1 MTVIDIYA
9 RRDHGCEQPPP
20 VVPKT
25 PADAGAEEVLWVDPR
40 ELIIREET
48 RRREQLIADLTE
60 HGVRIIDRP
69 QELGGGKVRML
80 SELRASPDTEPGTEL
95 TADEHAGCPGH
106 AAFVS
111 ERCWGPVAER
121 VAVVWVC
128 TDFSAHGHAERYT
141 ALGVTSSARIA
152 GPLTD
157 EQKAERREVIANNKA
172 WDSATTVRRDWMRT
186 LFARSTPP
194 KDAAR
199 WIARILAQG
208 GYDVRKAMELDHPL
222 AIELLGLTATHRG
235 YARTE
240 HHVIATAAA
249 QASPGR
255 ATMITVAMLLAA
267 VEAGIDR
274 HTWRRPS
281 PEQLAYFQQLRGW
294 GYLLSDV
301 EMLVLAAEEPDR
313 NSSDTAAEDP
323 DRAAN
328 LDDQDSSAAQGGG
341 QDTAA

>member
-1 MTVIDIYA
+1 M
-9 RRDHGCEQPPP
+9 
-20 VVPKT
+20 
-25 PADAGAEEVLWVDPR
+25 
-40 ELIIREET
+40 
-48 RRREQLIADLTE
+48 
-60 HGVRIIDRP
+60 
-69 QELGGGKVRML
+69 
-80 SELRASPDTEPGTEL
+80 
-95 TADEHAGCPGH
+95 
-106 AAFVS
+106 
-111 ERCWGPVAER
+111 
-121 VAVVWVC
+121 C

-157 EQKAERREVIANNKA
+157 EQKAERREVITNNKA